1 MNLLKH
7 ECDFFWLYQ
16 EEDKEDD
23 DFEQPRTFKT
33 RKGGSSQPA
42 NQVWL
47 KEKGVWLREEGV
59 WLREKGVWLK
69 DDGLG
74 DGGRQSS
81 KAREALSRRASTQDD
96 TGGRSERRRR

>member
-42 NQVWL
+42 KQVWL
-47 KEKGVWLREEGV
+47 KEKGVWL
-59 WLREKGVWLK
+59 K
-69 DDGLG
+69 
-74 DGGRQSS
+74 
-81 KAREALSRRASTQDD
+81 EALGWQVSEVPAAPPSSASTQDD
-96 TGGRSERRRR
+96 TG

>member
-16 EEDKEDD
+16 EEDKVDD

-42 NQVWL
+42 KQVWL
-47 KEKGVWLREEGV
+47 KEEGV
-59 WLREKGVWLK
+59 WLKVEGL
-69 DDGLG
+69 DGA
-74 DGGRQSS
+74 GGQVS
-81 KAREALSRRASTQDD
+81 KAPAAPARRASTQDD
-96 TGGRSERRRR
+96 AGGRGERRRC